1 MADENDAKNV
11 LVTFGGLADE
21 EAEALVA
28 ASVAASRAEVIDH
41 IAGVAPVP
49 SSAVDLRALRLRY
62 ICGEVGRMLSR
73 REVELLFRLTPA
85 AADSVIRRMQ
95 ALYPAAVEEY
105 LAALVAR
112 GSVTATGSAGGG
124 DEGYEIYFPEP
135 AGLEHARQL
144 LDRRRLGDS
153 ARLSRQ
159 TQTMRVPRTIRDRE
173 GDEHDPLEIFGL
185 DPPPA
190 RPAR

>member
-1 MADENDAKNV
+1 MI
-11 LVTFGGLADE
+11 TFGGLEDE
-21 EAEALVA
+21 DAETLGA
-28 ASVAASRAEVIDH
+28 ASVAAARAEMVDH

-49 SSAVDLRALRLRY
+49 SSAIDLRALRLRY

-73 REVELLFRLTPA
+73 REIELLFRLTPS

-95 ALYPAAVEEY
+95 ALYPAAVEDY

-112 GSVTATGSAGGG
+112 GSVTATGTAAGG

-144 LDRRRLGDS
+144 LDRRRLGDF
-153 ARLSRQ
+153 ARVSRQ
-159 TQTMRVPRTIRDRE
+159 TQTMRVPQTITDRN
-173 GDEHDPLEIFGL
+173 GDEHDPLVLLGL
-185 DPPPA
+185 DAPPA
-190 RPAR
+190 RRAR